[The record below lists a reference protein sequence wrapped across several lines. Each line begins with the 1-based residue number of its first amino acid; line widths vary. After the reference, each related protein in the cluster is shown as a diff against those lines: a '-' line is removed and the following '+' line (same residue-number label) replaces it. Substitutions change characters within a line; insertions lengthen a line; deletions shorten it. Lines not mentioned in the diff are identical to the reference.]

1 MIDRWVKVAITLLVH
16 LGLDLELTSQ
26 FNGEE
31 RNAFKVDSN

>member
-1 MIDRWVKVAITLLVH
+1 MIDDRWVKVARVVH